1 MNCEWRAGNSQWGH
15 THQSSFCIWRP
26 WTAQQGARW
35 AKKVS
40 KNDLSWN
47 CFFWSV
53 PWQCNRAGCSCRRH
67 TEVRSAGADIHRTDT
82 ESFPPPPLTGQDV
95 CRWTGRKRRFRIKHL
110 LTERTA
116 TADRRRGKVSPNYI
130 FNLLPVRWHNVVAVL
145 WSHQHGSEAKGGL
158 FQAGALTFNNRRGEN
173 GNHIYTHT
181 GNTARGP
188 LWWVVGCLILS
199 LSSSMCASR
208 VGNLLMLLLT
218 RISMR
223 AALRWSPLFTWICI
237 KTHSFFFVLEWHEAL

>member
-1 MNCEWRAGNSQWGH
+1 MHVWLTERIESGEQEIHNEDTH
-15 THQSSFCIWRP
+15 TSLLSAYGDPEQPNEVMSKKNEEKWFCCRE
-26 WTAQQGARW
+26 T
-35 AKKVS
+35 
-40 KNDLSWN
+40 
-47 CFFWSV
+47 V
-53 PWQCNRAGCSCRRH
+53 PWQCNRVGCSCRRH
-67 TEVRSAGADIHRTDT
+67 TEVRSVGADIHRRDT

-95 CRWTGRKRRFRIKHL
+95 CRWTGRKGRFRIKP

-116 TADRRRGKVSPNYI
+116 TADRRRGEVSPNYI

-145 WSHQHGSEAKGGL
+145 WSHQHSREAKGGL
-158 FQAGALTFNNRRGEN
+158 FQAGTLTFDNCRGEN

-181 GNTARGP
+181 GTQP
-188 LWWVVGCLILS
+188 VTIVVSLILS
-199 LSSSMCASR
+199 LSSCMDDSR

-237 KTHSFFFVLEWHEAL
+237 KTHSFFLFPWKAWGFIV